1 MVSLRSR
8 VVSACLFLLLFASL
22 AGADVKVKV
31 GPDGRKVIYNE
42 TSTQRSRR
50 VSGKLVPVP
59 DAELLPVIERHSL
72 AQNLDPKLVRAVI
85 QAESG
90 YNRRALSN
98 KGAIGLMQLMPAT
111 ARHLRVGDPWNAEE
125 NVRGGTAY
133 LRQLLDRFAGKIEL
147 AVAAYNA
154 GPGAVERHRG
164 IPPFRETREYVRRV
178 LGLYQGGDYQTAR
191 VTTAAPGGGGTISIA
206 RSSAQSLATQSLAAQ
221 APAAAAPGEIRRKP
235 RIIRN
240 AENQIVVTTELE

>member
-8 VVSACLFLLLFASL
+8 IVSTCLCLALVAPF

-31 GPDGRKVIYNE
+31 GADGRKVIYNE
-42 TSTQRSRR
+42 NSTQRARR
-50 VSGKLVPVP
+50 ISGKLMPVP

-72 AQNLDPKLVRAVI
+72 AHDLDPKLVRAVI

-90 YNRRALSN
+90 YNQRALSN

-111 ARHLRVGDPWNAEE
+111 ARYLRVGNPWNAEE
-125 NVRGGTAY
+125 NVRGGTKY
-133 LRQLLDRFAGKIEL
+133 LRQLLDRFAGKVEL

-164 IPPFRETREYVRRV
+164 IPPYRETREYVRRV
-178 LGLYQGGDYQTAR
+178 LGLYQGSEYQTAR
-191 VTTAAPGGGGTISIA
+191 VTTATPGGGGSISIT
-206 RSSAQSLATQSLAAQ
+206 RSSAP
-221 APAAAAPGEIRRKP
+221 APALGARASSAATEIRRKP
-235 RIIRN
+235 RVTRN
-240 AENQIVVTTELE
+240 ADNQIVITTELE